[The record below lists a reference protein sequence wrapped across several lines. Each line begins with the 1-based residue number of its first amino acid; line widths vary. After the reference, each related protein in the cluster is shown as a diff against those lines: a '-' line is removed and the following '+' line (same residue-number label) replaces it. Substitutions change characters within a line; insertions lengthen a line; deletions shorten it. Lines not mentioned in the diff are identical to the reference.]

1 MAAARNSLA
10 WARTGWR
17 PSAALLLFGLFPGA
31 LAAQGMEGRT
41 VLFHTETWDD
51 QAHPDLVGSDYV
63 GRVGKGPEFGMVAE
77 GNDFLQVVP
86 VVIDVS
92 ETRIDFAYP
101 GQPPGQ
107 FHVAAFNGYVLTF
120 PAECTVITGAR
131 IDPAATTLAI
141 DDSALILTPQSL
153 MLNVQ
158 GQEYDAD
165 TRIGVLIEVGDCP
178 MS

>member
-1 MAAARNSLA
+1 M
-10 WARTGWR
+10 GWR
-17 PSAALLLFGLFPGA
+17 PKFALVLALLPGA
-31 LAAQGMEGRT
+31 VAAQGMEGRT

-51 QAHPDLVGSDYV
+51 PDFPDLVGSDYV
-63 GRVGKGPEFGMVAE
+63 GQVGSGPEFGMVAE
-77 GNDFLQVVP
+77 GNGLLQVVP
-86 VVIDVS
+86 VQIDVS

-101 GQPPGQ
+101 GQLAGQ

-131 IDPAATTLAI
+131 IDPKVTTLAI
-141 DDSALILTPQSL
+141 DDSALTLTPQSL

-158 GQEYDAD
+158 GQPYDAT
-165 TRIGVLIEVGDCP
+165 TRIGILIEVGDCP

>member
-1 MAAARNSLA
+1 MGWRLSLA
-10 WARTGWR
+10 LL
-17 PSAALLLFGLFPGA
+17 ALLPGA
-31 LAAQGMEGRT
+31 AAAQGMEGRA

-51 QAHPDLVGSDYV
+51 PDRPDLVGSDYA
-63 GRVGKGPEFGMVAE
+63 GRVGPGPEFGMVAE
-77 GNDFLQVVP
+77 GNLFLQVVP

-101 GQPPGQ
+101 GQAPGQ
-107 FHVAAFNGYVLTF
+107 FHTAAFNGYVLTF

-131 IDPAATTLAI
+131 IDPEATTLAI

-153 MLNVQ
+153 MLNVS
-158 GQEYDAD
+158 GQPYDAE